1 MICESRRYYYHYSDD
16 VAEFV
21 AAASLLGSAVPSV
34 LASLVMAS
42 IVITGRL
49 CCLR

>member
-1 MICESRRYYYHYSDD
+1 MICESRRNYHYSDD

-21 AAASLLGSAVPSV
+21 AVTSLLGGAVPSV

>member
-1 MICESRRYYYHYSDD
+1 MICESRRSYHYSDD
-16 VAEFV
+16 VAELV
-21 AAASLLGSAVPSV
+21 AATSLLGSALV
-34 LASLVMAS
+34 SLVMAS

>member
-1 MICESRRYYYHYSDD
+1 MHESRRNNHYSDD

-21 AAASLLGSAVPSV
+21 ADTPLLGSAVPSV

-42 IVITGRL
+42 IVMTGRL